1 MPCYLV
7 LTFDDGGPAAP
18 LMMCMAVAFLSAC
31 RLGGSLRRISSIS
44 PSSGLFGR
52 SALPG
57 ITGGLA
63 GDVLPAASLG
73 PVVGS

>member
-1 MPCYLV
+1 MGAYCPLGDVYGGRV
-7 LTFDDGGPAAP
+7 LDRASPRGFPLDG
-18 LMMCMAVAFLSAC
+18 LS
-31 RLGGSLRRISSIS
+31 SVS